1 MMSKNAG
8 KEKAMMRVI
17 GVALA
22 ALLAFAAAAPF
33 ARAQGGEKPE
43 LVLTL
48 SAQKEVVGKGPDG
61 KSKTEWQDVKTGNPG
76 DVIRYTIAYR
86 NGGKSDARDAVIV
99 DPVPKG
105 TTYIPGSAAGEGAQ
119 ITFSLDGKTFQAPP
133 QLKYKV
139 RQPDGSEASLVA
151 SPDMYT
157 HIRWTFLKPVPPE
170 GKGAVSFKVKVR

>member
-1 MMSKNAG
+1 
-8 KEKAMMRVI
+8 MRAV
-17 GVALA
+17 GVVLGV
-22 ALLAFAAAAPF
+22 LLAIAAAAPS
-33 ARAQGGEKPE
+33 ASAQAGAKPE

-48 SAQKEVVGKGPDG
+48 SAQKEAVAKGPDG
-61 KSKTEWQDVKTGNPG
+61 KARVEWQDVKSGSPG

-86 NGGKSDARDAVIV
+86 NGGTSDARDAVIV

-105 TTYIPGSAAGEGAQ
+105 TTYIPGSAAGERAV

-139 RQPDGSEASLVA
+139 RQPDGTQADLVA

-157 HIRWTFLKPVPPE
+157 HIRWTFPTPVPPG
-170 GKGAVSFKVKVR
+170 GKGAVSFEVKVR